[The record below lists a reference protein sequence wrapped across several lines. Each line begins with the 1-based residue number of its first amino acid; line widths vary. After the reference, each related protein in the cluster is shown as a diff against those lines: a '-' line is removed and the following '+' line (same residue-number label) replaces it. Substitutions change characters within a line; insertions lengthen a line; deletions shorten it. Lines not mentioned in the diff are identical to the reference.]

1 MSKVKQ
7 KVVLD
12 GVAIFV
18 ERDLLE
24 LRPSGFPGKVY
35 KLVDG
40 KYLLSDTEEKIVTKA
55 KAIEERKWRDKELD
69 KADISLNMIQD
80 DDKVGLVGDWRLFR
94 KALRDYPKAEGF
106 PHGTRPS
113 SPDE

>member
-7 KVVLD
+7 GVVLD
-12 GVAIFV
+12 GVATFIQ
-18 ERDLLE
+18 RDLLE

-40 KYLLSDTEEKIVTKA
+40 KYLLSDTEEELVTKA
-55 KAIEERKWRDKELD
+55 KVIEEREWRNEELR
-69 KADISLNMIQD
+69 KADISLNMVQD

-94 KALRDYPKAEGF
+94 KALRDYPEAEGF

-113 SPDE
+113 SPD